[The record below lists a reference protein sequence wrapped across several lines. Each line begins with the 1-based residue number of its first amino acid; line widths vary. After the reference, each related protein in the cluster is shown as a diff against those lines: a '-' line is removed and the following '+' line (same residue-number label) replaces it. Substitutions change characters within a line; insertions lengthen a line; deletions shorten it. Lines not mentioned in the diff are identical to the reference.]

1 MSKNYHN
8 YAKQFQNNNKA
19 YEEPAIEE
27 VKETDSVEVQYETTV
42 ISGVSLPEV
51 EVVEDTVEAAPELPT
66 SVAGVVS
73 GCKKLNVRVKPSK
86 DAAIVTTIAEGTEVT
101 IEQPISDDAF
111 YKVTLA
117 SGITGFCMK
126 QFIAVK

>member
-19 YEEPAIEE
+19 YEEPKIDE
-27 VKETDSVEVQYETTV
+27 VTAVDATITIPEPELTATIPEPELVANVTVEV
-42 ISGVSLPEV
+42 
-51 EVVEDTVEAAPELPT
+51 APELPT

-101 IEQPISDDAF
+101 IEQPISDDVF
-111 YKVTLA
+111 YKVTLV

>member
-27 VKETDSVEVQYETTV
+27 VVDSVEDPVEVTAE
-42 ISGVSLPEV
+42 PEV